1 MKNKQQ
7 FEQAVTTAS
16 KTLGGNFGVD
26 VQFAGGQAK
35 TDGKTIYI
43 PVLPEDKEVSEREEE
58 LTTGYYCHESS
69 HIRYSE
75 MPYITTQKRKA
86 HQMGEELLAGMMNA
100 VEDCWIEREWLKEYE
115 GSHGALS
122 SCHSYVDMG
131 AMMFIDETESA
142 ADDWRHIGPMAIT
155 WMSGRDKGYTDEHNY
170 RELCVANLGE
180 GMADKVSQW
189 YDELVKPVKNSRQS
203 MDAAREIVKRMLEEQ
218 TERQQEEAKDEP
230 MKSDAGEQSN
240 DAGQS
245 EGEGEGQSQG
255 QGQGNQPENCSG
267 DGDEM
272 PSGGS
277 DPGEDNGEDGDAAG
291 ASSTGGDEQ
300 GQDQSHET
308 GQGGQ
313 QGGSGEGAVKDDG
326 QVTPYSN
333 DFDLKEALGL
343 DKYDTS
349 RGREV
354 YRPITEQYDAVIDWK
369 SLKPSFPETKKIGL
383 RYRSGRTRRSRHMT
397 AHEGY
402 KFMVDNYLLDPSGVA
417 WYDRIM
423 SDQRSTL
430 SVMSRKIQRAFLAK
444 TNREWHGGMTEGR
457 LDTRN
462 LVSAYNGYD
471 RVFRRRGEAPEMDTA
486 VQILVDASSSMH
498 GHPMS
503 MACLTSTMLCNTLD
517 RIGCETEVITFNSLE
532 FVKLYEL
539 VPDYY
544 SSTFSRHYAQWVIA
558 HKAFDQPMRL
568 AKNALGL
575 MYETCGGGTP
585 TGDAIYVARDRLF
598 ERKTSRKIMI
608 IVTDGYAY
616 QDEIL
621 QKAITSTAKRGVEV
635 VGVGIGGDYIG
646 KYCNRSIAVYKP
658 EDLASTVMDDFARL
672 LLRNEKFSA
681 SNMKGEA
688 A

>member
-43 PVLPEDKEVSEREEE
+43 PVLPEDKEVSEKEEE

-75 MPYITTQKRKA
+75 MKYITTQKAKA

-100 VEDCWIEREWLKEYE
+100 VEDCWIEREWLREYE

-131 AMMFIDETESA
+131 AMMFMDETDDA
-142 ADDWRHIGPMAIT
+142 KNDWRHIGPMAVT

-189 YDELVKPVKNSRQS
+189 YDELVKPVKNSRQA
-203 MDAAREIVKRMLEEQ
+203 MDAAREIVKRMLDEQ

-230 MKSDAGEQSN
+230 MESDAGEQSN
-240 DAGQS
+240 DGEQP
-245 EGEGEGQSQG
+245 EGEGQSQG

-272 PSGGS
+272 PGGGSS
-277 DPGEDNGEDGDAAG
+277 DPGEDSDAAG
-291 ASSTGGDEQ
+291 ASSTDGGE
-300 GQDQSHET
+300 QDQDETHET
-308 GQGGQ
+308 SQGGQ

-333 DFDLKEALGL
+333 DFDLRDALGL
-343 DKYDTS
+343 DEHDKS
-349 RGREV
+349 MCQHV
-354 YRPITEQYDAVIDWK
+354 YRPMTEQYDAVIDWK
-369 SLKPSFPETKKIGL
+369 SLKPSFPETKKVGL
-383 RYRSGRTRRSRHMT
+383 AYRNEYSRRSRRMS

-402 KFMVDNYLLDPSGVA
+402 KYMVDNYLLDQKGIA
-417 WYDRIM
+417 RYDYIM
-423 SDQRSTL
+423 NKQRSTL

-471 RVFRRRGEAPEMDTA
+471 RVFRRRGEAPEIDTA
-486 VQILVDASSSMH
+486 VQIFVDASSSMH
-498 GHPMS
+498 GHLMS
-503 MACLTSTMLCNTLD
+503 MACLTSIMLCNTLD

-532 FVKLYEL
+532 FVKLWEL
-539 VPDYY
+539 FDWVG
-544 SSTFSRHYAQWVIA
+544 SSFSRSYAQWVIA

-575 MYETCGGGTP
+575 MHDTCSGGTP

-621 QKAITSTAKRGVEV
+621 QNAITSTAKRGVEV
-635 VGVGIGGDYIG
+635 VGVGIGGNYIG
-646 KYCNRSIAVYKP
+646 KYCDRSVAVYDPK
-658 EDLASTVMDDFARL
+658 DLASTVMDDFARL

>member
-43 PVLPEDKEVSEREEE
+43 PVLPEDKEVSEQEEE

-75 MPYITTQKRKA
+75 MPYITKQKAEA
-86 HQMGEELLAGMMNA
+86 HQRGEELLAGMMNA

-131 AMMFIDETESA
+131 AMMFMDETDDA
-142 ADDWRHIGPMAIT
+142 KNDWRHIGPMAVT

-189 YDELVKPVKNSRQS
+189 YDELVKPVKNSRQA
-203 MDAAREIVKRMLEEQ
+203 MDAARELVKRMLDEQ

-230 MKSDAGEQSN
+230 MESDAGEQSN
-240 DAGQS
+240 DGEQS
-245 EGEGEGQSQG
+245 EGEGQSQG
-255 QGQGNQPENCSG
+255 QGQGNQPEDCSG
-267 DGDEM
+267 DSDEM
-272 PSGGS
+272 PGG
-277 DPGEDNGEDGDAAG
+277 PGEDKGEDGDAAG
-291 ASSTGGDEQ
+291 ASSTDGGE
-300 GQDQSHET
+300 QDQDETHET
-308 GQGGQ
+308 SQGGQ
-313 QGGSGEGAVKDDG
+313 QGGSGDNTVVDDG

-333 DFDLKEALGL
+333 DFDLRGALGL
-343 DKYDTS
+343 DEYDKVHTHDD
-349 RGREV
+349 

-369 SLKPSFPETKKIGL
+369 SLKPSFPETKKIGI
-383 RYRSGRTRRSRHMT
+383 RYRNGRTRRSRSMT

-402 KFMVDNYLLDPSGVA
+402 KFMVDNYLLDPSGFS

-444 TNREWHGGMTEGR
+444 TNREWHGGMVEGR

-486 VQILVDASSSMH
+486 VQILVDASGSMH
-498 GHPMS
+498 GHEMS
-503 MACLTSTMLCNTLD
+503 MACLTSIMLCNTLD
-517 RIGCETEVITFNSLE
+517 RIGCETEVITFNGLE
-532 FVKLYEL
+532 FVKLWEL
-539 VPDYY
+539 FPDYHN
-544 SSTFSRHYAQWVIA
+544 SSFSRHLAQWVIA

-575 MYETCGGGTP
+575 MYETCNGGTP
-585 TGDAIYVARDRLF
+585 TADAVYVARDRLF
-598 ERKTSRKIMI
+598 DRKTSRKVMI
-608 IVTDGYAY
+608 IVTDGHAW
-616 QDEIL
+616 QEEIL
-621 QKAITSTAKRGVEV
+621 QKAIASTGKRGVEV
-635 VGVGIGGDYIG
+635 VGVGIGGNYIG
-646 KYCNRSIAVYKP
+646 RYCDRSVAVYDPK
-658 EDLASTVMDDFARL
+658 DLASTVMDDFARL